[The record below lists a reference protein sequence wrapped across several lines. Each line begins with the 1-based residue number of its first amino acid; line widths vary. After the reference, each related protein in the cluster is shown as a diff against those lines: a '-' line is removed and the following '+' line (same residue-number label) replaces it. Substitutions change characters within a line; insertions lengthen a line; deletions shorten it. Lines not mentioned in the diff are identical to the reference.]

1 LKKKTKEA
9 PNAVIP
15 QVNKVAIKANRIGF
29 IPFKDSINAS
39 MISHFIKNLLFSG
52 IFF

>member
-15 QVNKVAIKANRIGF
+15 QVNKVAIKAKRIGL

-39 MISHFIKNLLFSG
+39 ILYHCIKNLLF
-52 IFF
+52 